1 MLPEI
6 QCLINGKRSVLEI
19 RNMLDV
25 QYSRKS
31 NLESVMNYIQ
41 ILKLAELIS
50 F

>member
-1 MLPEI
+1 M
-6 QCLINGKRSVLEI
+6 EI